1 MMLVASLFISGSYD
15 KIAGYAP
22 GSQVTDHNAVDL
34 DQSVMESYLSA
45 GDFPKAK
52 KIYEEGG
59 NSKSYAELTVPAT
72 TKVIKKGAEMTATAK
87 SGATITGKAYSDVS
101 TDSTKIKFQYATSN
115 TQWNDDGTPGY
126 NDCRVGGMESPAASG
141 ETCPGDECKV
151 SKYYKD
157 SGCVDE
163 TKAVT
168 VTYEDGST
176 EAITASGIAHK
187 NGRKI
192 QGFSTGWYKMM
203 KDISGEVPDC
213 GPEPAK
219 DKCGNGFRDYPD
231 FMKFKNYYGKGD
243 YADHWVTA
251 ALDKSATTYSTISI
265 PQGDDADP
273 ITYAPNID
281 WTKSI
286 KTEGSTA
293 ELAAGAPDS
302 TYHDGMRKQAVKKGA
317 AYMNTWMYVI
327 REFEDAVDDCKKS
340 CIACNDDPVHAWD
353 EGVAFWTGSLEK
365 ETGFSSG
372 KQIYALAEKRCK
384 NFKTCGPN
392 GDSTSLGSPQDT
404 TAKVNFDL
412 FYEFAVGEMLLSY
425 GRCDEVPPV
434 VRRVVSLMTVPL
446 IQGTLRYSYKKYVPG
461 WSADDEADDA
471 GGFADIQAE
480 GATFAAAVL
489 PMVHA
494 CSPTDAKTIY
504 DHAKID
510 AAYPADG
517 GDYASW
523 QKVKTAFENN
533 YACLGVKCADIGGLW
548 GNLALGTQTADG
560 RRLSEKSEGY
570 LEGAEPCSDSV
581 TLSGGEYDEIAGY
594 EPGSQVTDHAAI
606 DQDQKAMESFMGE
619 TKTDDDF
626 AKARKIYKE
635 GGFSKSFAELTVPAL
650 PMVIKKGEPMYATS
664 LTGGAVAGKAYE
676 DYAKGAT
683 TIKFQY
689 KTGDS
694 QDTYSTCK
702 AGGLLGTGLE
712 HTDGC
717 VDVNKTVLVTF
728 GDKEVERTVLADV
741 GATDVLHKNGR
752 TLAGFSTG
760 AKKKMREGCV
770 GCPYEDFMKFYNYYG
785 MDKYADHWVTAAF
798 DKGVTAFKAPASNTD
813 FSGTG
818 QTSVFSNEVRTQS
831 IKKGTAYMNVWM
843 YVIREFEDAIDDCK
857 SSCIACNDDPV
868 HAWDEGVAFYTGSL
882 AADTP
887 NAAGGKLIWALA
899 EKRCKNY
906 QTCGPNGDST
916 SLSGTTAKV
925 NNDLLFE
932 FNKGRDALQA
942 GKCAEVR
949 PIVRKVVSLMTIP
962 LIQGTIRYARYMG
975 PVKNMG
981 ADKQSEAAV
990 FAASV
995 LPMVHACNPADA
1007 KIIDDHTKLVDG
1019 RKSGGDAQF
1028 TDVKEAF
1035 ERNYA
1040 CLGITCADVGGLVVA
1055 ANEYYPDADPC
1066 VESPPPP
1073 PPPMPSMPPA
1083 SLSEIAADLPTGALV
1098 GIIVAAVVAVFAVVC
1113 VLIMVCKERSGSPIF
1128 TPLDVKPSV

>member
-34 DQSVMESYLSA
+34 DQAVMESHLSD
-45 GDFPKAK
+45 GDFVKATAV
-52 KIYEEGG
+52 YQNGG
-59 NSKSYAELTVPAT
+59 NSKSYAGLTVPT
-72 TKVIKKGAEMTATAK
+72 TAKNIKKGAAMTATTK
-87 SGATITGKAYSDVS
+87 SGVVITGKAYDNYDAGVTS
-101 TDSTKIKFQYATSN
+101 IRFQYSTSN
-115 TQWNDDGTPGY
+115 TQWNGDGTPGH
-126 NDCRVGGMESPAASG
+126 NDCRVGGMQTDDAYYTTDGCLKDASDG
-141 ETCPGDECKV
+141 TPITKV
-151 SKYYKD
+151 VVTFCEDQADDYKKND
-157 SGCVDE
+157 CVTSTALDVVP
-163 TKAVT
+163 TAV
-168 VTYEDGST
+168 E
-176 EAITASGIAHK
+176 HK
-187 NGRKI
+187 NGRTI
-192 QGFSTGWYKMM
+192 AGFSTGAGKKMLG
-203 KDISGEVPDC
+203 DPVAGT
-213 GPEPAK
+213 
-219 DKCGNGFRDYPD
+219 GNKIRDYPD
-231 FMKFKNYYGKGD
+231 FLKFKAYYGKDD
-243 YADHWVTA
+243 YADHWVMA
-251 ALDKSATTYSTISI
+251 ALGGTATNFTN
-265 PQGDDADP
+265 G
-273 ITYAPNID
+273 NID
-281 WTKSI
+281 FSVAI

-302 TYHDGMRKQAVKKGA
+302 TYHNGMRKQAVKKGA

-327 REFEDAVDDCKKS
+327 REFEDAVDDCQKN

-365 ETGFSSG
+365 EDGFSSG

-392 GDSTSLGSPQDT
+392 GDSTSLGEPQST

-412 FYEFAVGEMLLSY
+412 FYEFAIGEMLLSY

-446 IQGTLRYSYKKYVPG
+446 IQGTLRYNYKKYVPAFP
-461 WSADDEADDA
+461 SAEGD
-471 GGFADIQAE
+471 FADIQAE

-510 AAYPADG
+510 AAYPADR

-533 YACLGVKCADIGGLW
+533 YACLGVTCADIGGLW
-548 GNLALGTQTADG
+548 GNLALGTQAADG
-560 RRLSEKSEGY
+560 RRLSENSDGY

-581 TLSGGEYDEIAGY
+581 TLSGGEYDQIAGY

-606 DQDQKAMESFMGE
+606 DQDQNAMESFMGE

-626 AKARKIYKE
+626 AKAKKIYQE
-635 GGFSKSFAELTVPAL
+635 GGFSKSYAELTVPKT
-650 PMVIKKGEPMYATS
+650 PRDIKKGAPMYATS
-664 LTGGAVAGKAYE
+664 ISGGAVAGKAY
-676 DYAKGAT
+676 DDFDAGST

-689 KTGDS
+689 KTGDN

-712 HTDGC
+712 HIDGC
-717 VDVNKTVLVTF
+717 VDITKGQVLVTF
-728 GDKEVERTVLADV
+728 QSGGDRTVLADV
-741 GATDVLHKNGR
+741 GATVVAHKNGR
-752 TLAGFSTG
+752 KLAGFSTG
-760 AKKKMREGCV
+760 AKKKMRDGCV

-785 MDKYADHWVTAAF
+785 MDTYADHWVTAAF
-798 DKGVTAFKAPASNTD
+798 DKGKTTFTAPASNTD

-818 QTSVFSNEVRTQS
+818 QTAVFSNEVRTQS

-882 AADTP
+882 ASDAP
-887 NAAGGKLIWALA
+887 IAAGGKLIWALA

-932 FNKGRDALQA
+932 FNKGRDALQG

-975 PVKNMG
+975 PVNNMG
-981 ADKQSEAAV
+981 ADKQSEAAT
-990 FAASV
+990 FAAAV
-995 LPMVHACNPADA
+995 LPMVHACSAEDA
-1007 KIIDDHTKLVDG
+1007 KIIDNYTKLKAG
-1019 RKSGGDAQF
+1019 RTSDGDAQF
-1028 TDVKEAF
+1028 TEVKAAF

-1055 ANEYYPDADPC
+1055 ANEYYPDAAPC

>member
-15 KIAGYAP
+15 RIAGYAP

-45 GDFPKAK
+45 KDFENALKV
-52 KIYEEGG
+52 YDNGG
-59 NSKSYAELTVPAT
+59 NSKSYAELVFKEDGPGTAKNIT
-72 TKVIKKGAEMTATAK
+72 KGAYMVATRIVDDNELGEPSKA
-87 SGATITGKAYSDVS
+87 IGKAYDNYPAGSK
-101 TDSTKIKFQYATSN
+101 KIRFQYKTSD
-115 TQWNDDGTPGY
+115 TQWKDDGSPAY
-126 NDCRVGGMESPAASG
+126 NQDCRVGGMQSPAEAG
-141 ETCPGDECKV
+141 LAATDGRV
-151 SKYYKD
+151 KYYSSDGCVKD
-157 SGCVDE
+157 SE
-163 TKAVT
+163 PVT
-168 VTYEDGST
+168 VTFFDKSTQAISIADGT
-176 EAITASGIAHK
+176 LTAVNHK
-187 NGRKI
+187 NGRTIK
-192 QGFSTGWYKMM
+192 GFSTGAQAKMFDDCKGCPYDDYK
-203 KDISGEVPDC
+203 
-213 GPEPAK
+213 
-219 DKCGNGFRDYPD
+219 
-231 FMKFKNYYGKGD
+231 KFYEYYGSHT
-243 YADHWVTA
+243 YADDWVRA
-251 ALDKSATTYSTISI
+251 ALTG
-265 PQGDDADP
+265 GDAGF
-273 ITYAPNID
+273 TKGNID
-281 WTKSI
+281 FTKAI
-286 KTEGSTA
+286 KSYDGTA
-293 ELAAGAPDS
+293 ETAGAVGDAQALK
-302 TYHDGMRKQAVKKGA
+302 MRVQTAKKGA

-327 REFEDAVDDCKKS
+327 REFEDAIDDCES
-340 CIACNDDPVHAWD
+340 NCIACNDDPVHAWD

-365 ETGFSSG
+365 EDGFSSG

-392 GDSTSLGSPQDT
+392 GDSDSLGSPQST

-425 GRCDEVPPV
+425 GRCEEVPPV

-446 IQGTLRYSYKKYVPG
+446 IQGTLRYNYKKYVP
-461 WSADDEADDA
+461 AFPDDA
-471 GGFADIQAE
+471 ADPGGFADIQAE

-510 AAYPADG
+510 AAYPSAR

-533 YACLGVKCADIGGLW
+533 YACLGVTCADIGGLW
-548 GNLALGTQTADG
+548 GNLALGTQAADG
-560 RRLSEKSEGY
+560 RRLSETSEGY
-570 LEGAEPCSDSV
+570 LEGADPCSDSV
-581 TLSGGEYDEIAGY
+581 TLSGGEYDQIAGY

-606 DQDQKAMESFMGE
+606 DQDQAAMESFMGE

-626 AKARKIYKE
+626 AKAKKIYQE
-635 GGFSKSFAELTVPAL
+635 GGFSKSYAELTVPAT
-650 PMVIKKGEPMYATS
+650 PRDIKKGAPMYATS
-664 LTGGAVAGKAYE
+664 ISGGAVAGKAYE
-676 DYAKGAT
+676 DYNTVDSKGNPVT

-717 VDVNKTVLVTF
+717 VDLTKGPVLVTF
-728 GDKEVERTVLADV
+728 QSGGDRTVLADV
-741 GATDVLHKNGR
+741 GATAVAHKNGR
-752 TLAGFSTG
+752 KLAGFSTG
-760 AKKKMREGCV
+760 AKGKMYECTN
-770 GCPYEDFMKFYNYYG
+770 CPYDDYKKFYDYYG
-785 MDKYADHWVTAAF
+785 SFTYADDWVTAAF
-798 DKGVTAFKAPASNTD
+798 DKGKTAFTGPASDTD

-818 QTSVFSNEVRTQS
+818 QTVAFSNEVRTQS

-843 YVIREFEDAIDDCK
+843 YVIREFEDAIDDCMDN
-857 SSCIACNDDPV
+857 CIACNDDPV

-906 QTCGPNGDST
+906 QTCGPNGDSN
-916 SLSGTTAKV
+916 SLTGTTAKV

-932 FNKGRDALQA
+932 FNKGRDALQG

-975 PVKNMG
+975 AEGNMG
-981 ADKQSEAAV
+981 AAKQSEAAV

-995 LPMVHACNPADA
+995 LPMVHACSAADA

-1019 RKSGGDAQF
+1019 RTSGGDAQF
-1028 TDVKEAF
+1028 TDVKAAF

-1040 CLGITCADVGGLVVA
+1040 CLGITCADVGGLVV
-1055 ANEYYPDADPC
+1055 NPGEYYPDAAPC